1 MQCTVTYATGLY
13 YSQLITKCVAHG
25 CRKKN
30 MHAKLTNLHYCTCY
44 RFW

>member
-1 MQCTVTYATGLY
+1 
-13 YSQLITKCVAHG
+13 
-25 CRKKN
+25 